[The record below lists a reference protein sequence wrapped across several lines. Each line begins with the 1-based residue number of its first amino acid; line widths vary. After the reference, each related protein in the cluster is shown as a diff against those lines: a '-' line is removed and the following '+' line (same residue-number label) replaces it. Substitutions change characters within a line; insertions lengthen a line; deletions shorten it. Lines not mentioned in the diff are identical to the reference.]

1 MLNRLRGSGLRWRLS
16 GLGSGVVDTFVR
28 GNKVLPAVL
37 ALLALFV
44 FAWVAAGVFL
54 GGSEEPVSNQASL
67 AQRETPDRA
76 SDPLAPEI
84 ENRDVESYAAY
95 QSKDPF
101 RQLLAPAEN
110 TEATTPETTGPED
123 TTFEETTNEGTNGRG
138 DRRGGGVPDGRG
150 GADGGGAS
158 DSDND
163 GLSTRRE
170 EALGLDPRNPDSDG
184 DGIRDGADDADGD
197 GVPDGRGGG
206 GADGDRGGR
215 PGRNDGL
222 PQSGGGIFLW

>member
-1 MLNRLRGSGLRWRLS
+1 
-16 GLGSGVVDTFVR
+16 VDTFVR

-44 FAWVAAGVFL
+44 FAWVVAGVFL
-54 GGSEEPVSNQASL
+54 GGPEETVSNQANL
-67 AQRETPDRA
+67 AQQETPDGG

-101 RQLLAPAEN
+101 RELLAPAEN
-110 TEATTPETTGPED
+110 TEATSPED
-123 TTFEETTNEGTNGRG
+123 TSFEETTNEGTNGRG
-138 DRRGGGVPDGRG
+138 DGVPDGRG
-150 GADGGGAS
+150 GADGDAGRGGADGGAS

-163 GLSTRRE
+163 GLSTSRE

-197 GVPDGRGGG
+197 GVPDGRAGGG
-206 GADGDRGGR
+206 GNGGANGDRGGR
-215 PGRNDGL
+215 SGRNGGL
-222 PQSGGGIFLW
+222 PESGGGIFKW

>member
-1 MLNRLRGSGLRWRLS
+1 LS
-16 GLGSGVVDTFVR
+16 GLGSGAVDTFVR

-44 FAWVAAGVFL
+44 FAWVVAGVFL
-54 GGSEEPVSNQASL
+54 GGPEGPVSNQANL
-67 AQRETPDRA
+67 AQQETPDGG
-76 SDPLAPEI
+76 SDPLAPQI

-101 RQLLAPAEN
+101 RQLLAPAES
-110 TEATTPETTGPED
+110 TEATSPED
-123 TTFEETTNEGTNGRG
+123 TSFEETTNEDTNGRG
-138 DRRGGGVPDGRG
+138 DRPGDGVPDGRGGADGDAGRG

-206 GADGDRGGR
+206 NGGANGDRGGR
-215 PGRNDGL
+215 SGRNGGL
-222 PQSGGGIFLW
+222 PESGGGIFKW